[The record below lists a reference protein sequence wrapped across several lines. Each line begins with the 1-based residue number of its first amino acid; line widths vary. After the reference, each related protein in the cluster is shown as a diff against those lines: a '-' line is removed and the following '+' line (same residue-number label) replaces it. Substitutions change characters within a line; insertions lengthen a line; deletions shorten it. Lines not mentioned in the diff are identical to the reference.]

1 MTRQSYQ
8 VIAGRTALGGLLT
21 QHRERGGLSQRELA
35 MRTHYH
41 RTTISKLEAGTQ
53 LAPRE
58 FWCTADEVLGA
69 DGDLVAAFDELAAM
83 KACSRGADSTDVLV
97 DSLNTTLLP
106 PVADIRQIRSAPA
119 TPNKIEIVIEFE
131 ALSRALTES
140 AWRMLICDEHVD
152 WLKIAGRLR
161 AVTTMCERQVVMESR
176 AVETDTADSRP
187 D

>member
-1 MTRQSYQ
+1 
-8 VIAGRTALGGLLT
+8 
-21 QHRERGGLSQRELA
+21 

-58 FWCTADEVLGA
+58 FWCIADDELGA

-83 KACSRGADSTDVLV
+83 KASRRADSTDALV
-97 DSLNTTLLP
+97 DGLTTTLLP
-106 PVADIRQIRSAPA
+106 PVQDIRRIQSAPV
-119 TPNKIEIVIEFE
+119 TPNDIEIVIELE
-131 ALSRALTES
+131 TLSRALTES

-152 WLKIAGRLR
+152 WLNIAGRLR
-161 AVTTMCERQVVMESR
+161 AVTAMCERQVVIESR

-187 D
+187 Q

>member
-1 MTRQSYQ
+1 
-8 VIAGRTALGGLLT
+8 
-21 QHRERGGLSQRELA
+21 

-58 FWCTADEVLGA
+58 FWCAADDVLGA

-83 KACSRGADSTDVLV
+83 KACSERADSTEVLV
-97 DSLNTTLLP
+97 DSLTTILLP
-106 PVADIRQIRSAPA
+106 SPQDTRRIRPAPG
-119 TPNKIEIVIEFE
+119 TPNRIEIVIEFE

-140 AWRMLICDEHVD
+140 AWRMLLCDEDVD

-161 AVTTMCERQVVMESR
+161 AVTTMCERQVVVKSR
-176 AVETDTADSRP
+176 AVEPDTADSRP
-187 D
+187 Q